1 MFAQGF
7 AIKKELINGKP
18 VMEEG
23 IMGQLNKDG
32 ASIVE
37 VNNGSVKYTELSP
50 QDIQKLISV
59 RSSSS
64 DLMERLTPLLE
75 HHHRHRT
82 RHHGHRTRHH
92 GHRTR
97 HHHTRRGVAR
107 GHTKKHKKRHH
118 THKRKHRRKHRRK
131 HQRTKRHRRK

>member
-64 DLMERLTPLLE
+64 DLMERLTPLLK
-75 HHHRHRT
+75 HHHR
-82 RHHGHRTRHH
+82 HRTRHH